1 MERYGP
7 KLSDAL
13 ARIGLKKKGNK
24 HKGENRDVVRAQ
36 DPAFLQKWITNAI
49 RGLPTY
55 EDLRKAYFWES
66 RRLGSRENEKFAS
79 EKRVSRLN
87 RLWKASWHSTVEI
100 RSIDDGSAKTTG
112 VNGPTHWKNAFA
124 VVEGRRFVFW
134 DSVGAF
140 DSGELATGL
149 VILSGHAGIATP
161 SPVEMREIPA
171 EVASRVVTIFGKGS
185 TGQQRITMVL
195 PDTTVR
201 ENFEATVTD
210 IISKED

>member
-1 MERYGP
+1 MF
-7 KLSDAL
+7 SSTL

-24 HKGENRDVVRAQ
+24 DKGLTRDNVRSQ
-36 DPAFLQKWITNAI
+36 DPAFLQKWLTNAI

-66 RRLGSRENEKFAS
+66 RRMGSWENEKFAS

-100 RSIDDGSAKTTG
+100 RSIDNGNAKATG
-112 VNGPTHWKNAFA
+112 ANGQTQWKNAFA

-134 DSVGAF
+134 DSVSAF
-140 DSGELATGL
+140 DSGELASGL

-161 SPVEMREIPA
+161 SPVEMREIA
-171 EVASRVVTIFGKGS
+171 TEVAARVVTIFGKGS

-195 PDTTVR
+195 PDTTAR
-201 ENFEATVTD
+201 ETFETTVTD
-210 IISKED
+210 IISKDD